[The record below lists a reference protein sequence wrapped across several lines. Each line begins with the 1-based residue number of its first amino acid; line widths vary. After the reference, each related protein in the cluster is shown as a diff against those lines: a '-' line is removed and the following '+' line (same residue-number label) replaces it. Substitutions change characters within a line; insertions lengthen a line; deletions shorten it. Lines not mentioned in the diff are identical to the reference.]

1 MPCFSQLSTHT
12 LPWHV
17 TFGCP
22 LACCRCA
29 GSRPAADVLAPGLE
43 ARFPTDPLQYVH
55 GLQGWTLYLR
65 QLRALFVKRA
75 LSARRDKWSVLLQLV
90 IPILIVL
97 VAIWTGKVSR
107 LATDDPAL
115 AINR

>member
-1 MPCFSQLSTHT
+1 MNTLS
-12 LPWHV
+12 LMN
-17 TFGCP
+17 
-22 LACCRCA
+22 LCA
-29 GSRPAADVLAPGLE
+29 HYQRMLV
-43 ARFPTDPLQYVH
+43 
-55 GLQGWTLYLR
+55 LQGWGLYFR